1 MNRSSGLRNKLIY
14 MAIIVG
20 MLLPLYLLGQ
30 PATGK
35 PGERAGQLAQMRAN
49 LNLAE
54 ANLGEIDPASESM
67 KLASLGLRGVAATL
81 LWNKADE
88 YKVLHEWDRLS
99 ATLNQIANLQPHYEK
114 VWEHQAHNL
123 AYNVSLEFDDYRQR
137 YAWVKKGMD
146 FLTEG
151 VHKNRTAPRLIWYT
165 GWFYG
170 HKLGMSD
177 EKTQFRELFRK
188 DDPFH
193 KELLDE
199 GIAVDGPD
207 ARGADGRPDNW
218 LVGRLW
224 LNRGYD
230 LVDGGVKLVD
240 KSPVT
245 FYEIGPKWRIQYATA
260 IEEEGILDDRSK
272 DAWERA
278 ADDWIGYGKR
288 PISTTD
294 MFSVQLSGVG
304 DLHVRKAE
312 LISKFDAL
320 VGDTAEKMRQ
330 EQLASLSPQERQA
343 IDTPERDRTP
353 DQYKLALQA
362 NMKLD
367 SNAVLVAKR
376 APQSVQLK
384 AIQLAAEISDVDNRI
399 SKTNLY
405 RDQMNYGYWE
415 LRCEAE
421 QDDLVIEARRQLY
434 DAKQLYKQSDLDGEI
449 AKYDAA
455 FKSWA
460 AAFERY
466 PGLILDV
473 ASDDLSDAIDRYRIA
488 TDLAELPEDFPLKS
502 FYEMRLNSEKDP
514 SEVAAGAAGG
524 TTSGDGPNI
533 NILKPYS
540 GSDDKLIPTLAPPE
554 AALKKPE
561 DSAEET
567 SPADAPAPPSDSAEP
582 TVEDEQ
588 PVVEDEQPVVEGEQP
603 VVEGEQPVVEG
614 EQSVV
619 EGEQPV
625 VEGEQPVVEGEQPV
639 VEGEQPVVEGEQP
652 VVEGE
657 QPVVEGEQPVVEGEP
672 ATDD

>member
-35 PGERAGQLAQMRAN
+35 PGERAGQLAQMRSE

-137 YAWVKKGMD
+137 YAWVKKGMG

-240 KSPVT
+240 KSPIT
-245 FYEIGPKWRIQYATA
+245 FFEIGPKWRIQYATA

-312 LISKFDAL
+312 LIARFDAL

-330 EQLASLSPQERQA
+330 EQLAGLSPLERQA
-343 IDTPERDRTP
+343 IDTPEKDRTP
-353 DQYKLALQA
+353 DQFKLAQQA
-362 NMKLD
+362 NLKLE
-367 SNAVLVAKR
+367 SNAVVVAKR
-376 APQSVQLK
+376 APQAVQLK

-399 SKTNLY
+399 SKTNIY

-421 QDDLVIEARRQLY
+421 QDDLVIDARRLLY

-449 AKYDAA
+449 EKYDAA
-455 FKSWA
+455 FTAWA
-460 AAFERY
+460 AVFERY

-502 FYEMRLNSEKDP
+502 FYEMRMSGETDPGSVASEAT
-514 SEVAAGAAGG
+514 SGAG
-524 TTSGDGPNI
+524 TGDGPNF

-540 GSDDKLIPTLAPPE
+540 GADDKLLPAIAPAQPV
-554 AALKKPE
+554 LKKP
-561 DSAEET
+561 DSTEEE
-567 SPADAPAPPSDSAEP
+567 PAATETPAAPSEGTDPAANPE
-582 TVEDEQ
+582 
-588 PVVEDEQPVVEGEQP
+588 PVVEGEQP
-603 VVEGEQPVVEG
+603 AVEGEQPAVEG
-614 EQSVV
+614 EQPAV

-652 VVEGE
+652 VVE
-657 QPVVEGEQPVVEGEP
+657 
-672 ATDD
+672 D